1 MPLLN
6 RGAKMTHSH
15 RSVTFVNVWK
25 RGAILIMS
33 EEYSSLEIVA
43 HGCGYRS
50 PFRFPD
56 GHVEKFALLFCYFIL
71 NNTGYSKN
79 KISDPLESSEQDAG
93 ERFLSDR
100 GLAPT
105 LASTT
110 NALSMELQNQL

>member
-1 MPLLN
+1 ML
-6 RGAKMTHSH
+6 
-15 RSVTFVNVWK
+15 
-25 RGAILIMS
+25 ILW
-33 EEYSSLEIVA
+33 EEYSSLKIA
-43 HGCGYRS
+43 SARLWLS
-50 PFRFPD
+50 FPFSD